1 MGERGVWNRDTGRL
15 LGGLFVLLALGI
27 LGYNLILGA
36 KLGEL
41 RRENNQ
47 LLAGLFENA
56 REQYPGIRLE
66 EWMALLEASEDELP
80 GEAALGPYGVLSG
93 EAASLLWEKREREL
107 LAGSNLALLGLGAAV
122 IALVYASL
130 RRRRRTLDEL
140 TAYMQRVARGE
151 YSLKM
156 RENREGELS
165 LLQNELYKV
174 TVLLKEQAE
183 LSRRQKKALSDSVSD
198 ISHQLKTPLTSVT
211 VLLDNLS
218 ESEHMDETTRRRF
231 LGEITRQLS
240 GISWLVAALLK
251 LSRLDAGVVEF
262 ERKSFPAGEL
272 LDRVTENLEILA
284 DLRQVVLERRGDQGI
299 LLTGDLYWMG
309 EALSN
314 LVKNAIEHSPQG
326 ERVVLS
332 LEENPVYVSLT
343 VTNRG
348 KILDPEEQK
357 HIFERFYRGK
367 YAGEGSTGIG
377 LSLAKE
383 VVERQGGYLTVDSGP
398 EKGTRFQMR
407 FLK

>member
-130 RRRRRTLDEL
+130 QRRRRTLDEL

>member
-93 EAASLLWEKREREL
+93 EAASLLWERREREL

-122 IALVYASL
+122 LALVYASL
-130 RRRRRTLDEL
+130 RRRRKTLDEL

-218 ESEHMDETTRRRF
+218 ESEHMDEATRRRF

>member
-47 LLAGLFENA
+47 LLAGFFENA

-93 EAASLLWEKREREL
+93 EAASLLWERREREL

-122 IALVYASL
+122 LALVYASL
-130 RRRRRTLDEL
+130 WRRRRTLDEL